1 MPEPSHTRRSHNC
14 DALVS
19 DVQSLID
26 SEDNRLNSFENCS
39 PLFQELPAFLRGN
52 NYQDVTDGKA
62 TVFQP
67 AYNTDLDTYTWF
79 EQHPENRAALIKY
92 MAMEQKVRG
101 GWLNEYPI
109 ESTSQGWDPKEP
121 VFVDVGGNIGV
132 YCAMFKKRFP
142 EVPGRTILQDL
153 PSTLAHAL
161 PTPGVEAL
169 GHDFFEP
176 QPVKGERIIST
187 K

>member
-1 MPEPSHTRRSHNC
+1 M
-14 DALVS
+14 
-19 DVQSLID
+19 
-26 SEDNRLNSFENCS
+26 
-39 PLFQELPAFLRGN
+39 FQELPAFLRRN

-79 EQHPENRAALIKY
+79 SEHPENRAALIKY

-101 GWLNEYPI
+101 RWLDEYPI
-109 ESTSQGWDPKEP
+109 ETVSQGWDPREP

-132 YCAMFKKRFP
+132 YCAMFKNRFP
-142 EVPGRTILQDL
+142 DVPGRTILQDL

-161 PTPGVEAL
+161 PTPGVESL

-176 QPVKGERIIST
+176 QPVKGEFIFTTNYQRQKCSQLPRCQILSSWLGPPQLE
-187 K
+187 

>member
-1 MPEPSHTRRSHNC
+1 M
-14 DALVS
+14 
-19 DVQSLID
+19 
-26 SEDNRLNSFENCS
+26 
-39 PLFQELPAFLRGN
+39 FQELPAFLRRN

-79 EQHPENRAALIKY
+79 SEHPENRAALIKY

-101 GWLNEYPI
+101 RWLDEYPI
-109 ESTSQGWDPKEP
+109 ETASQGWDPMEP
-121 VFVDVGGNIGV
+121 VSVDVGGNIGV
-132 YCAMFKKRFP
+132 YCAMLKNRFP
-142 EVPGRTILQDL
+142 DVPGRTILQDL

-161 PTPGVEAL
+161 PTPGVESL

-176 QPVKGERIIST
+176 QPVKGEFIFTTNYQRQKCSQLPRCQILSPWLGPPQLE
-187 K
+187 